1 MLFGSI
7 PSPTFREFSLGP
19 LDIRVYGLLL
29 GLAIV
34 VGALIAD
41 RRWVRAGGERG
52 VVGQL
57 AVWVVLAGFIG
68 ARLYHVITDFDL
80 YRDNLSGALEVW
92 EGGLGIW
99 GGVAAGVLMGW
110 WRLRRMDADIGRML
124 WAVAPAVPVA
134 QAVGRLGNWFN
145 QELYGRPSD
154 LPWAVEID
162 FAYRA
167 TLPPDLATSE
177 TFHPTFLYEAL
188 WNLALA
194 AFLMWV
200 APRLWQSLRQP
211 NGALFALYV
220 AGYTL
225 GRFWIELLRVDEATE
240 IAGVRVNVWVSV
252 AVFVAAVVTLVV
264 AMRREPTALD
274 ADPSGEPASHSTNEP
289 VSDPTTAPADELA
302 EDGTE
307 ESVSAEMGRDTTA

>member
-1 MLFGSI
+1 MLIGSI
-7 PSPTFREFSLGP
+7 PSPSFREFSLGP
-19 LDIRVYGLLL
+19 LDVRLYGLLL
-29 GLAIV
+29 GVAIV

-57 AVWVVLAGFIG
+57 ALWVVIAGFVG

-80 YRDNLSGALEVW
+80 YRDDLGGVFEVW

-99 GGVAAGVLMGW
+99 GGVAAGALVGV
-110 WRLRRMDADIGRML
+110 WRLRRMRADIGRML

-145 QELYGRPSD
+145 QELYGRPSE
-154 LPWAVEID
+154 LPWAVEIE
-162 FAYRA
+162 FAYR
-167 TLPPDLATSE
+167 TGLPPEYATSE

-194 AFLMWV
+194 ALLVWG
-200 APRLWQSLRQP
+200 APRLWRSLRAP

-225 GRFWIELLRVDEATE
+225 GRFFIELLRIDEATE
-240 IAGVRVNVWVSV
+240 LAGVRVNVWVSA
-252 AVFVAAVVTLVV
+252 AVFVAAVVTFTL
-264 AMRREPTALD
+264 AIRRPPPPP
-274 ADPSGEPASHSTNEP
+274 PSPSDQLAS
-289 VSDPTTAPADELA
+289 
-302 EDGTE
+302 
-307 ESVSAEMGRDTTA
+307 